1 MARKTGKKA
10 TQERLYIAY
19 GSNLNLPQMERRC
32 PTAKVVGASEIK
44 NYELL
49 FRGVATVEPKKG
61 ASVPILLWKIEA
73 LDEAALDRYEGWPH
87 LYRKEMMDV
96 ELEGKS
102 VSAMVYVMNDVRFL
116 GLPPESYYKVIEEGY
131 QAAGFDTA
139 VLEHALERTE
149 EMMKQEESQ
158 YHQQRFHDLD
168 GFHL

>member
-32 PTAKVVGASEIK
+32 PTAKVVGPSEIN

-49 FRGVATVEPKKG
+49 FRGVATVEPKEG
-61 ASVPILLWKIEA
+61 ASVPVLLWKIEA

-102 VSAMVYVMNDVRFL
+102 VSAMVYVMNDVRFFGMPL
-116 GLPPESYYKVIEEGY
+116 KSYYKVIEEGY
-131 QAAGFDTA
+131 QTAGFDTA

>member
-1 MARKTGKKA
+1 M
-10 TQERLYIAY
+10 
-19 GSNLNLPQMERRC
+19 
-32 PTAKVVGASEIK
+32 
-44 NYELL
+44 
-49 FRGVATVEPKKG
+49 
-61 ASVPILLWKIEA
+61 
-73 LDEAALDRYEGWPH
+73 DRYEGWPH

-116 GLPPESYYKVIEEGY
+116 GMPLESYYKVIEEGY
-131 QAAGFDTA
+131 QTAGFDTA

-149 EMMKQEESQ
+149 ERMKQEESQ